1 MMPARGSKWNAALG
15 RYISAEEAAIFDRN
29 SAESLA
35 TSRGF
40 ELADDASTAALP
52 PAGAPPVAVP
62 SPPVLPLLG
71 LPTRPVQT
79 IETPRPKVE
88 AARESRRAA
97 AAR

>member
-1 MMPARGSKWNAALG
+1 MPARGSKWNAALG

-35 TSRGF
+35 TSLGF
-40 ELADDASTAALP
+40 ELVGDASTAAQP

-71 LPTRPVQT
+71 LPTGPVRT

-88 AARESRRAA
+88 AARESCRVA